1 MHEAAFRAQ
10 ILIEYDITDGHL
22 AFRNIMDDRRYD
34 MDRSMGTRVGA
45 YSAVNADAPVVANF
59 KYISDSSD
67 SRSTIGKVANAV
79 LSSKYAHKRGQISI
93 RRHSGAYERGDRQH
107 QLK

>member
-34 MDRSMGTRVGA
+34 MDRSMGMRVRA
-45 YSAVNADAPVVANF
+45 YSGANADAPVVANF
-59 KYISDSSD
+59 EDIPESSD
-67 SRSTIGKVANAV
+67 SRSKPA
-79 LSSKYAHKRGQISI
+79 
-93 RRHSGAYERGDRQH
+93 DR
-107 QLK
+107 